1 MANPWLQFVSGREE
15 EEPENPWL
23 AFAQQGPELTP
34 PEERLREMRE
44 RYPGAPPGLNEP
56 GEEQEEQGFF
66 DRASD
71 YQAAR
76 RRSFGTNL
84 KRNLWDLTQI
94 PETVLRGSAAAK
106 RAILPEA
113 LEGPAT
119 QQEELGL
126 RAVDALTPDFVREGR
141 ERAAREAEEAKVA
154 KAEAGME
161 LGLPDAAQAA
171 ENFAEDFTAM
181 ALDPLELLPG
191 GLAAG
196 ATGRAVRR
204 GGRAAE
210 RAAPVAD
217 EALETL
223 ARASQEIGSSL
234 PSVQKAARVVDATPE
249 GSGAIRRLRTLD
261 EGGNIIG
268 DMTFTLEP
276 GGGFRVMDVETVG
289 RGTGG
294 MRAMMER
301 AQTLADGPYMG
312 SLAET
317 DEGAAALARLQ
328 ETNPQLFSR
337 APVAEPAGP
346 AVHLPA
352 GERGHVRVPVGAEE
366 GSPTFYRRWFTEWG
380 DYAAMGDQLGPATAE
395 AKRLTGSAIKTEG
408 KRAEMV
414 VRDAS
419 LQVKRYHKAL
429 PGDRELDE
437 TLEYVLSGLEGEH
450 AFEGAE
456 GLGDAMRAA
465 REHLDTL
472 SRDFEGE
479 LQKLIEG
486 DLIKSPEWQKRAK
499 ELRGIIKGNTGKW
512 TRRSFQ
518 AFRNADWADLVK
530 APDSAERW
538 RWDNFM
544 EWAKREISSAEPGLA
559 DDVLQARAEGLGNK
573 YLRRDPE
580 VFLGFGERTL
590 IPTEKLGSARARLN
604 LPQQIDDLLGLD
616 TDPLVRYRES
626 VLSLAH
632 DIESLRFKR
641 KLLEEGEGRI
651 FFDQPTGNFSEA
663 VRGASGLDPLA
674 GRYTSPEIHAVIA
687 AATSGARDAA
697 TLLAKTSSL
706 VKAGKTVFSPFV
718 THPRNLFSW
727 IPMITAT
734 GNTVKAFN
742 PRRWAR
748 SAAVVASGK
757 VAKGGKL
764 ERSLDAVARHV
775 QLADGRRLSDVKDY
789 TALEYLRERL
799 LKLQK
804 AGVVGESTTAGDVGH
819 YLGVTG
825 SVKSLN
831 ALKDTPLAKGAGKFS
846 RAMQWMYGAE
856 DDLGKMVAFDALE
869 EDLRWAMQ
877 GADPDEVFGE
887 AARRIRDTTPTYSKI
902 APATR
907 KLRDSPILSAFPTF
921 TQEVYRN
928 FKNGAKLA
936 LKDLRDPNPRMR
948 LLGAKRLGGLVTAAG
963 APGTIAAAASYATGI
978 SDEGVEALREFVA
991 PWDRSAHLAPV
1002 SVDGYKIQTVN
1013 LSYMMPHAIL
1023 TEPLIASALQV
1034 AQGEGPVEDVVE
1046 AAFSA
1051 AWEAGEPFLSREILL
1066 DGILD
1071 FAWKTRGEF
1080 WDPKKEADV
1089 NARAVAN
1096 AIWRTV
1102 TPGGLLWI
1110 ERVARA
1116 SGAGEA
1122 LEEGAAS
1129 MEEGPSK
1136 AAVEFIGSLLQQA
1149 NEYGKDYKLGEE
1161 LTAGVSGIRS
1171 MTYDLHEGLG
1181 FKARAFKR
1189 NSSDASYHKNK
1200 AKRHAG
1206 GLPPGTI
1213 LERRREANEQF
1224 RKGWLEMHRA
1234 VEAMR
1239 KIGEETGKSRGVVD
1253 RDIRRKLEEEKVGQ
1267 KWIRS
1272 LLYGRYEDPY

>member
-23 AFAQQGPELTP
+23 AFAAPEP
-34 PEERLREMRE
+34 PPSPEERLRRNLE
-44 RYPGAPPGLNEP
+44 RYPGAAPGLGDEAGP
-56 GEEQEEQGFF
+56 QGLGRPLQHEVLAQLGTRIKRGMVGLGELPRLGSDLVGGFQ
-66 DRASD
+66 RA
-71 YQAAR
+71 
-76 RRSFGTNL
+76 
-84 KRNLWDLTQI
+84 
-94 PETVLRGSAAAK
+94 V
-106 RAILPEA
+106 LPESLEPIADRRQAEREAALEVVAPDPLQRWAEDVRGEYGEAKERVAEAGAVAGAPPWATALADTA
-113 LEGPAT
+113 LEGA
-119 QQEELGL
+119 
-126 RAVDALTPDFVREGR
+126 AV
-141 ERAAREAEEAKVA
+141 
-154 KAEAGME
+154 AGD
-161 LGLPDAAQAA
+161 PT
-171 ENFAEDFTAM
+171 NFI
-181 ALDPLELLPG
+181 PG
-191 GLAAG
+191 GAALRGGRGLA
-196 ATGRAVRR
+196 RA
-204 GGRAAE
+204 GRAAE
-210 RAAPVAD
+210 RAVPVARAAGEGIDLAATTAPRIISD
-217 EALETL
+217 EAVENALAAGRRIAEQRRAFPDLPKSFGTAPEGMDQAVAEAERIYRARQANPGIPDRLLFGDDAVERVRRAMGAEKPSRAGAADPLREVAETL
-223 ARASQEIGSSL
+223 
-234 PSVQKAARVVDATPE
+234 V
-249 GSGAIRRLRTLD
+249 
-261 EGGNIIG
+261 
-268 DMTFTLEP
+268 
-276 GGGFRVMDVETVG
+276 
-289 RGTGG
+289 
-294 MRAMMER
+294 
-301 AQTLADGPYMG
+301 DGPKVT
-312 SLAET
+312 L
-317 DEGAAALARLQ
+317 GA
-328 ETNPQLFSR
+328 
-337 APVAEPAGP
+337 
-346 AVHLPA
+346 A
-352 GERGHVRVPVGAEE
+352 GERGHLRVPVGAPE
-366 GSPTFYRRWFTEWG
+366 GTPTFYRRWFTEWG

-456 GLGDAMRAA
+456 GLGDAMRTA

-486 DLIKSPEWQKRAK
+486 DLIKSPEWQKRAT
-499 ELRGIIKGNTGKW
+499 ELRRIIKGNTGKW

-530 APDSAERW
+530 ASDSAERW

-590 IPTEKLGSARARLN
+590 IPTEKLGSARARLE

-632 DIESLRFKR
+632 DIETLRFKR

-757 VAKGGKL
+757 IAKGGKL
-764 ERSLDAVARHV
+764 ERGLDAVARHI

-831 ALKDTPLAKGAGKFS
+831 ALKDTSLAKGAGKFS

-928 FKNGAKLA
+928 FKNGARLA

-963 APGTIAAAASYATGI
+963 APGTISAAASYATGI
-978 SDEGVEALREFVA
+978 SEEGVEALREFVA

-1046 AAFSA
+1046 AAFGA
-1051 AWEAGEPFLSREILL
+1051 AWEAGEPFLSREILI
-1066 DGILD
+1066 DGVLD

-1122 LEEGAAS
+1122 LEEEAAA
-1129 MEEGPSK
+1129 MGEGPSK

-1149 NEYGKDYKLGEE
+1149 NQYGKDYKLGEE
-1161 LTAGVSGIRS
+1161 ITAGVSGIRA
-1171 MTYDLHEGLG
+1171 MTYDLHESLG

-1189 NSSDASYHKNK
+1189 NYSDASYHKNK

-1239 KIGEETGKSRGVVD
+1239 KIGEETGKPRGVVD
-1253 RDIRRKLEEEKVGQ
+1253 RDIRRKLEEEEVGQ
-1267 KWIRS
+1267 RWIRS